1 MRIMRPSPGKE
12 VGRTNAAAMLK
23 RALWLL
29 WLLCGLALAKPY
41 IPELIDV
48 PTDKL
53 LARLDKLAA
62 ARPKDAHTRYLL
74 ARVHAIAYAQK
85 TATFQVAKND
95 PDRPYFGPFDPGF
108 PPEHGASAGA
118 KKHLEL
124 ALQQYRLAI
133 ELDPSSQASRMGL
146 AWCLEESG
154 QRARA
159 VEQYRKVY
167 QTALKDAPKV
177 NFGVGMAEEA
187 GRRLLALLNP
197 KKDAAEIASI
207 RKELARLEAQPRAVT
222 PVLIPLEREHE
233 FSQLVDERAGVRFDL
248 DGSGRH
254 LAWGWPTP
262 RAGWLVYLD
271 RLDRVDSALQ
281 LFGGVSWWVF
291 WENGYEAMGAL
302 DQDGDRWLEGP
313 ELEHIRVWC
322 DRDQDGVFQASEV
335 VTLGELGIQ
344 ALSTV
349 YRTHRLGFPYSP
361 YGIRYEDGGLGPSY
375 DWMPEGIRAEP

>member
-1 MRIMRPSPGKE
+1 
-12 VGRTNAAAMLK
+12 MLK
-23 RALWLL
+23 RSLL
-29 WLLCGLALAKPY
+29 LFWLLCGWAFARPY

-53 LARLDKLAA
+53 IARLDKLAE

-85 TATFQVAKND
+85 TASFKVAKND

-118 KKHLEL
+118 RKHLEL
-124 ALQQYRLAI
+124 ALKQYRLAI

-197 KKDAAEIASI
+197 KKDEAEIASI
-207 RKELARLEAQPRAVT
+207 KKELARLEAQPRAVT
-222 PVLIPLEREHE
+222 PVLIPLERRHE
-233 FSQLVDERAGVRFDL
+233 FNQLVDERAGVRFDL
-248 DGSGRH
+248 DGSGRQ

-271 RLDRVDSALQ
+271 RLDRVNSALQ
-281 LFGGVSWWVF
+281 LFGGVTWWVF
-291 WENGYEAMGAL
+291 WENGYEALGAL

-313 ELEHIRVWC
+313 ELEHVAVWC
-322 DRDQDGVFQASEV
+322 DRDQDGVFHPSEV
-335 VTLGELGIQ
+335 VRLEELGIK

-361 YGIRYEDGGLGPSY
+361 GGIRYEDGELGPSY
-375 DWMPEGIRAEP
+375 DWMPQGVRAEP